1 VLHNYFGAAVQEV
14 GIRLTYDSRK
24 KYEQPFRVLLGL
36 IRDTPDEREEHT
48 IVSSRVR
55 FLVSLVALCSATSVW
70 AADSGPGPVKGQ
82 FYIHPMMTYFDPPG
96 KLGYDDSSFGPG
108 IALGWSFLDNWAM
121 EAEYDN
127 HEPDLKN
134 PPGGSGNIDS
144 WAANILYQMPV
155 SRWFTPFVTVGGGRG
170 EYDRDTFGN
179 GKTSTQNQ
187 YNFGLGTY
195 LGTSKR
201 FAFRAD
207 ARGIYLNDAE
217 KLQPW
222 ASVGFVLKVG
232 RIEEPAPPPAP
243 AKPADSDGDGVPDSS
258 DACPNTPAGVVVDS
272 RGCPLDSDGDGV
284 PDYLDK
290 CPNTPAGTKV
300 DAQGCPIPV
309 ATTFD
314 LTVEFAFNS
323 SEIND
328 LSFREL
334 RKAMTFMRE
343 HPDEKALVEGNT
355 DSVGGEAYN
364 QKLSERRAEAV
375 KDVLVKSDIDASRIT
390 TVGYGESRPVASND
404 TDEGRAKNRRVSIVV
419 K

>member
-1 VLHNYFGAAVQEV
+1 M
-14 GIRLTYDSRK
+14 
-24 KYEQPFRVLLGL
+24 
-36 IRDTPDEREEHT
+36 
-48 IVSSRVR
+48 SSRLR
-55 FLVSLVALCSATSVW
+55 FLGFVVALCGAASVW
-70 AADSGPGPVKGQ
+70 ADDKGPGPLKGQ
-82 FYIHPMMTYFDPPG
+82 FYIHPMAVYYDPPG
-96 KLGYDDSSFGPG
+96 KLGYDDSSVGPG
-108 IALGWSFLDNWAM
+108 VALGWSFLDNWAM
-121 EAEYDN
+121 EGEYDN
-127 HEPDLKN
+127 HEPDLKT
-134 PPGGSGNIDS
+134 GGSGNIDS
-144 WAANILYQMPV
+144 WAANIAYLMPV
-155 SRWFTPFVTVGGGRG
+155 SRWLTPFVTIGGGRG
-170 EYDRDTFGN
+170 EYDRDNFGN

-195 LGTSKR
+195 LGTSQR

-207 ARGIYLNDAE
+207 VRGMYLNDVE

-232 RIEEPAPPPAP
+232 RIEEPPPPPAP
-243 AKPADSDGDGVPDSS
+243 AKPADSDGDGVPDST

-323 SEIND
+323 AEIND

-343 HPDEKALVEGNT
+343 HPEEKALVEGNT

-375 KDVLVKSDIDASRIT
+375 KDVLVKSDIDANRIT
-390 TVGYGESRPVASND
+390 TVGYGETRPVASND